1 MARCP
6 LVSTISLSHPSF
18 SENSCV
24 TYWPETAVSWV
35 FSNDLATAGSNWV
48 KSRPPA
54 ISLCF
59 TFHANKWESLF
70 NKKHDQLLL
79 TGRFWQSVCVCIR
92 LFELCCML
100 CTSACDTWSSSE
112 HQTSNLFT
120 HSRFIETVCLG
131 YIVWGKKSTNIGAV
145 PNLESIR
152 GGCRS
157 IPLLGLVTIALHP
170 EQHATE
176 LAGLRSGWET
186 SMMENKK

>member
-1 MARCP
+1 MTWP
-6 LVSTISLSHPSF
+6 LRGQTEWNHGRQRSAFVSRFTPISEKACSTKSMI
-18 SENSCV
+18 SCC
-24 TYWPETAVSWV
+24 WPVAFDKV
-35 FSNDLATAGSNWV
+35 
-48 KSRPPA
+48 
-54 ISLCF
+54 C
-59 TFHANKWESLF
+59 
-70 NKKHDQLLL
+70 
-79 TGRFWQSVCVCIR
+79 VCVCIR